1 MKNNIFQ
8 QEQKINN
15 NNINTNSNYKSN
27 NNNNFSS
34 QNNINNFINTVNLFY
49 NILFY
54 LIVIRTKSKL
64 FSKSIQTSKQRLH

>member
-8 QEQKINN
+8 QEQKFN
-15 NNINTNSNYKSN
+15 NNINTNSNYNLNN